1 MLTINALICDDEKS
15 CVETI
20 EKYLVKY
27 CDEHNITCF
36 YDCFNTSEEA
46 IASET
51 KYNIAFLDI
60 EMGTISGL
68 KIAEHL
74 KQKNKNVIVFFITD
88 YEKYTDDAMNLF
100 ALRFLKKPLD
110 YTRFYSGLDKAIEL
124 INEDVV
130 EFYLKD
136 SRKLLRIKSNEI
148 MYIETIGHK
157 TKVVTVNGVYYSAD
171 LIDFWEKKL
180 SHLSFYRIHKSYILN
195 LDYVNEYQRI
205 EVKLTNGEIVP
216 ISYRNQTT
224 FRKYFYDY
232 LKRRK

>member
-1 MLTINALICDDEKS
+1 MTINALICDDENS

-20 EKYLVKY
+20 EKYLKKY
-27 CDEHNITCF
+27 CQEHNVTCF
-36 YDCFNTSEEA
+36 CDCFNTSEEA
-46 IASET
+46 INSKV
-51 KYNIAFLDI
+51 KYNIAFLDVEI
-60 EMGTISGL
+60 GDINGL
-68 KIAEHL
+68 EIAEHL
-74 KQKNKNVIVFFITD
+74 KQNNKNIIVFFITD
-88 YEKYTDDAMNLF
+88 YEKYIDDAMNLF

-136 SRKLLRIKSNEI
+136 SKKLLKIKSNEI
-148 MYIETIGHK
+148 MYIETISHK
-157 TKVVTVNGVYYSAD
+157 TKVATVNKIYYSSE
-171 LIDFWEKKL
+171 LIDSWERML
-180 SHLSFYRIHKSYILN
+180 AHSSFYRVHKSYILN

-205 EVKLTNGEIVP
+205 EVKLSNGEIIPV
-216 ISYRNQTT
+216 SYRNQTA